1 MADEDKQFEA
11 SQQKLEK
18 ARKEG
23 SVVKSKDFS
32 TAVSL
37 LVVFIGIFQLAP
49 FIWDQ
54 ITKLF
59 TLLYQ
64 QIPNAHIETIGLSY
78 ILFLAAVPLLL
89 IIGPVLLLA
98 WFMAIITDLIQV
110 GPLFTTKP
118 LEPSFE
124 KLNPS
129 KYFKNLT
136 TLKMLLSNILY

>member
-37 LVVFIGIFQLAP
+37 LVVFIGIFNLAP

-54 ITKLF
+54 ITRLF

-78 ILFLAAVPLLL
+78 ISCRNS
-89 IIGPVLLLA
+89 
-98 WFMAIITDLIQV
+98 T
-110 GPLFTTKP
+110 
-118 LEPSFE
+118 S
-124 KLNPS
+124 
-129 KYFKNLT
+129 
-136 TLKMLLSNILY
+136 SNYWTSAFSCVVYGNNY